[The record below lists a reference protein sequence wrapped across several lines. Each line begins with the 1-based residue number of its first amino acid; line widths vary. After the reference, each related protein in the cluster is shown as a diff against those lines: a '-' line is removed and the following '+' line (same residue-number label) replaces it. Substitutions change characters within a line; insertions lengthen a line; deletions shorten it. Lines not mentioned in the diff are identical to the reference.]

1 MADYTIQPGEW
12 GIHAITLTAGQVTT
26 IQFPDDVD
34 EIEVLSH
41 DGTAP
46 IYFTV
51 DGTDPIIEGRSSR
64 VIPAAISSA
73 QVEPPT
79 AGPTVVKLISAGTPR
94 LSVMRTSA

>member
-1 MADYTIQPGEW
+1 VADYTIQPGEW
-12 GIHAITLTAGQVTT
+12 GVHGITLTAATVCT
-26 IQFPDDVD
+26 IAFPDDVN

-51 DGTDPIIEGRSSR
+51 DGTDPVVEGRGSR

-79 AGPTVVKLISAGTPR
+79 AGPTIVKLTSAGTPR
-94 LSVMRTSA
+94 ISVMRTA